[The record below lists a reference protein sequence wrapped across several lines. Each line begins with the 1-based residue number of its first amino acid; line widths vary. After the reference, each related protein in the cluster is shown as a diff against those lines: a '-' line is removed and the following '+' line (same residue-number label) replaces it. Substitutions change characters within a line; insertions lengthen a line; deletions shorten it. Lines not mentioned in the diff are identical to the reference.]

1 MKTRYY
7 IFTIICLIT
16 IGCYKTDP
24 EVLNLLKAISVQ
36 NEGLKSQVAIL
47 QKSTDSLS
55 AALKN
60 TNNTVNSIDKKIDS
74 LKTQINLITQQINL
88 LNTEL
93 SKANANITDLQAKLN
108 ELNKKC
114 EELFSLLNQIILNV
128 NLNNLTFVNVQTS
141 DSYSLINTNT
151 AGKYFL
157 ITKSTVLKSEDFGN
171 NWSSTNWPLGIIR
184 NGVSTNTGGA
194 WSNFNNGQFISASL
208 DNGYYITQNSGT
220 SYTQSGPTGFGCA
233 SSSIMTL
240 SDGRFIASMSGF
252 QRGIYKSSGT
262 NNQTWTQVWTHFGD
276 VTDFTNYKNN
286 TIYACHAKAGCCN
299 PDGGIIK
306 STDEGSTWTRLSS
319 IPNNGIQ
326 DIEVVEDSL
335 AWIDEK
341 GNFYLSNATNPNV
354 NVNPIYKFGANNT
367 VAGSKGVYEFDMRY
381 NTTKKVIAATST
393 SGLYISTD
401 LGKSWKNYTFTGATM
416 YYNVTF
422 VDNYLFICS
431 DVGVYRAKL

>member
-1 MKTRYY
+1 MRTRYY
-7 IFTIICLIT
+7 IFTIICIIT
-16 IGCYKTDP
+16 IGCYKNDP
-24 EVLNLLKAISVQ
+24 EVLNLLKTISLQ
-36 NEGLKSQVAIL
+36 NESLKSQVSIL

-55 AALKN
+55 LALKS

-74 LKTQINLITQQINL
+74 LKTQINLISQQINSI
-88 LNTEL
+88 NTEL
-93 SKANANITDLQAKLN
+93 TKANANITDLQAKLN

-114 EELFSLLNQIILNV
+114 EELFSLLNQIVLNV
-128 NLNNLTFVNVQTS
+128 NLNNLTFVNIQTS
-141 DSYSLINTNT
+141 DSYSLINTNI

-157 ITKSTVLKSEDFGN
+157 ITKSTILTSEDFGN

-184 NGVSTNTGGA
+184 NGVSTNAGGA
-194 WSNFNNGQFISASL
+194 WSNFNNGQFISATL
-208 DNGYYITQNSGT
+208 DNGFYITQNSGT

-233 SSSIMTL
+233 SPSIMTL
-240 SDGRFIASMSGF
+240 TNGRFIASMTGF

-276 VTDFTNYKNN
+276 VTDFTNKNN

-319 IPNNGIQ
+319 IPNNGIH

-354 NVNPIYKFGANNT
+354 NVNPIYKFGANNAL
-367 VAGSKGVYEFDMRY
+367 AGSKGVYEFDMKY

-416 YYNVTF
+416 YYNITF
-422 VDNYLFICS
+422 VDNYLFICT
-431 DVGVYRAKL
+431 DVGVYRAKI

>member
-1 MKTRYY
+1 MKS
-7 IFTIICLIT
+7 CLIFLT
-16 IGCYKTDP
+16 CCSITLLSCYKENP
-24 EVLNLLKAISVQ
+24 EILSLLKEIKTQ
-36 NEGLKSQVAIL
+36 NDV
-47 QKSTDSLS
+47 
-55 AALKN
+55 
-60 TNNTVNSIDKKIDS
+60 
-74 LKTQINLITQQINL
+74 LKTQITTLQKTTDSLANVLKTTNSNILNLDKKVDSLKSQLTIVLQQINI
-88 LNTEL
+88 LNSQLTT
-93 SKANANITDLQAKLN
+93 ANANISDIQSKIIELQ
-108 ELNKKC
+108 KKC
-114 EELFSLLNQIILNV
+114 EELFSLLNQYILNV

-157 ITKSTVLKSEDFGN
+157 ITKSTILTSEDFGN

-184 NGVSTNTGGA
+184 NGVSTNAGGA

-233 SSSIMTL
+233 APSIMTL
-240 SDGRFIASMSGF
+240 SNGRFIASMTGF

-262 NNQTWTQVWTHFGD
+262 NNQIWTQVWTHFGD

-306 STDEGSTWTRLSS
+306 STDEGTTWTRLSS
-319 IPNNGIQ
+319 TPNNGIH

-354 NVNPIYKFGANNT
+354 NVNPIYKFGVNNS
-367 VAGSKGVYEFDMRY
+367 VAGSKGVYEFDMKY
-381 NTTKKVIAATST
+381 NTTKKIIAATST

-416 YYNVTF
+416 YYNLTF